1 MLLFVTP
8 SLFFSNQKV
17 SIDLLIHNICFHE
30 EIRKIFS
37 DSPRRFSILMSTHNI
52 CIHGEIK
59 RKCLNDVPSYLEI
72 WEELENVFLYL
83 FAVTSSDVYS

>member
-1 MLLFVTP
+1 
-8 SLFFSNQKV
+8 
-17 SIDLLIHNICFHE
+17 
-30 EIRKIFS
+30 
-37 DSPRRFSILMSTHNI
+37 MSTHNI
-52 CIHGEIK
+52 CFHGEIK